1 MKIPRLLHFHQKCLV
16 MTLINHNCVVAHIAS
31 QRIVLLVT
39 LALEEQLCLDT
50 SENACLK
57 MLANVVFL
65 SHLLVY
71 HATLM
76 YKGNIS
82 S

>member
-1 MKIPRLLHFHQKCLV
+1 
-16 MTLINHNCVVAHIAS
+16 MTLVNHNCVVAHIAS

-65 SHLLVY
+65 SQLLVY